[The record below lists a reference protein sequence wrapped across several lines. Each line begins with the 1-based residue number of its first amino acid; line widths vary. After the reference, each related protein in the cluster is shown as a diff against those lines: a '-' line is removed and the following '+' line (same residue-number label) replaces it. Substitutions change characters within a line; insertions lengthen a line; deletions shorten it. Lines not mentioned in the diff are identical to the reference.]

1 MQGQHKAGGV
11 GAKKRGRPRKVRS
24 SADLGFKHHGV
35 QPAAGIAAAQH
46 DASAG
51 VAVRKAPTRAKAA
64 PLVELLPPLEGVE
77 PTAEQRYEQGLDGP
91 SDIIGT
97 HGKPLKKR
105 DLRNRRGR
113 PHKVYEGNHN
123 FFDHSYQ
130 PSKEQRDT
138 VTIMVGMY
146 VEKTTIARLICDGG
160 LPMETFEK
168 YFAHEIAHGKHEF
181 LASVKGMLVRAA
193 QGGSVR
199 AMTYLLDRI
208 GGPEFKP
215 RGSDEDRRQMEIPVI
230 ASSDGA
236 PRVTIFLP
244 DNRRIANT

>member
-11 GAKKRGRPRKVRS
+11 GAKKRGRGSKVGRGS
-24 SADLGFKHHGV
+24 GLGLKHHGV
-35 QPAAGIAAAQH
+35 QSAAGVAAAEH
-46 DASAG
+46 DAPAG
-51 VAVRKAPTRAKAA
+51 VAVRKAPARTKKA
-64 PLVELLPPLEGVE
+64 PLVTLLPPLEGVE
-77 PTAEQRYEQGLDGP
+77 PTAEQRHEQGLDGP

-113 PHKVYEGNHN
+113 PRKVYDGNHN
-123 FFDHSYQ
+123 FFDRSFQ
-130 PSKEQRDT
+130 PSQEQRDT

-146 VEKTTIARLICDGG
+146 VEKATIARLVCDGG
-160 LPMETFEK
+160 LPRETFEK

-181 LASVKGMLVRAA
+181 LASVKAMLVRAA

-215 RGSDEDRRQMEIPVI
+215 RGSEEDRRQMEIPVI
-230 ASSDGA
+230 AGGDGA
-236 PRVTIFLP
+236 PKVTIFLP